1 MSIGEYFK
9 FTMSSEKKLDAS
21 PDSSP
26 GNIDIDIE
34 FAPNTANANAGDG
47 QTSLK
52 RGLKPRHVG
61 MFSIAGAIG
70 TGLLISSGTALSRGG
85 PGSMLIA
92 YSFVGLLVLNIMSAL
107 GEMAVFMP
115 MDKGFGGYASRLV
128 DPAFG

>member
-1 MSIGEYFK
+1 MPSD
-9 FTMSSEKKLDAS
+9 EKPNAS
-21 PDSSP
+21 PERSP
-26 GNIDIDIE
+26 ADLGVE
-34 FAPNTANANAGDG
+34 VALHTANPDVENG
-47 QTSLK
+47 SLN
-52 RGLKPRHVG
+52 RGLKSRHVG

-115 MDKGFGGYASRLV
+115 MDQGFGGYASRLV
-128 DPAFG
+128 DPAFGYV